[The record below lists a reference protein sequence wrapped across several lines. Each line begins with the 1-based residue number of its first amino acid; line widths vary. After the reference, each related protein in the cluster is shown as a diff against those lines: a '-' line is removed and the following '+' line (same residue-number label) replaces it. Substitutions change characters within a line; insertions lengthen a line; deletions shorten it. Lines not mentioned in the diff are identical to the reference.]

1 MAAPSVQVSYN
12 DMEIKVF
19 WDLDITGAYVA
30 FNLYGSFDK
39 NMVGEAKVASNIP
52 NSPDTTYSSKSVLYK
67 FKREVIGAINT
78 SIIYLRLK
86 GVNILGVED
95 TVNIGAIKRI
105 ESLPEKLQRYRS
117 AQVLGYDYNT
127 NIWRKVKVASDGNL
141 G

>member
-19 WDLDITGAYVA
+19 WDLDITGTYIA
-30 FNLYGSFDK
+30 FNLYWSFDK
-39 NMVGEAKVASNIP
+39 NMIGEAKVASNIP
-52 NSPDTTYSSKSVLYK
+52 NSPDTNYSSKSVLYK

-78 SIIYLRLK
+78 SVIYLILK
-86 GVNILGVED
+86 GIDTIGVED

-105 ESLPEKLQRYRS
+105 ESLPEQLQRYRS
-117 AQVLGYDYNT
+117 AQVLGYNYSTNT
-127 NIWRKVKVASDGNL
+127 WKKVKVASDGNL